1 MLYLILTVVLN
12 AYLLVAF
19 KVFEHYKVDNLQA
32 IVANYWVC
40 VLTGSIFIGRF
51 PLGAESL
58 QQPWFYWSMLMGA
71 AFISIFNLIAYCTRE
86 DGVTTTT
93 IANKLSMVIPVAFAV
108 WLYSDKLS
116 VTKGLG
122 ILLAV
127 PAVYLS
133 SRTKDESEKR
143 RNLWL
148 AALLFIASG
157 LLDTL
162 VTYIARQ
169 YFSTGTAEAD
179 ERGQSIY
186 LVHAFSAAAIIG
198 TAIVATLLVQGKRPF
213 AWKNIIAGIALG
225 VPNFFSIYFLLRL
238 LQTGFLPGS
247 AAIPVNNIGIVLL
260 ASMTAIFFFKEKA
273 GAARIMGMIL
283 SVAAIFLIMFSDLH
297 GNTP

>member
-1 MLYLILTVVLN
+1 MLYLLLTVVLN

-19 KVFEHYKVDNLQA
+19 KVFERYKVDNLQA

-40 VLTGSIFIGRF
+40 VLTGSVFIGRF
-51 PLGAESL
+51 PVGRESVS
-58 QQPWFYWSMLMGA
+58 QPWALWSLVMGA
-71 AFISIFNLIAYCTRE
+71 AFIGIFNLIAYCTKE

-93 IANKLSMVIPVAFAV
+93 IANKLGMVIPVAFAI
-108 WLYSDKLS
+108 WLYGEKLS
-116 VTKGLG
+116 LPKSLG
-122 ILLAV
+122 ILLAA

-133 SRTKDESEKR
+133 SRTKDEPEKR

-162 VTYIARQ
+162 VNYVARQ
-169 YFSTGTAEAD
+169 YFSTGDPEVD
-179 ERGQSIY
+179 ERGQSVY
-186 LVHAFSAAAIIG
+186 LVHAFSAATLIG
-198 TAIVATLLVQGKRPF
+198 TAIVSYLLIRGKRQF
-213 AWKNIIAGIALG
+213 AWKNIMAGIALG

-260 ASMTAIFFFKEKA
+260 ASLTAILFFKEKA
-273 GAARIMGMIL
+273 GAARIIGMIL
-283 SVAAIFLIMFSDLH
+283 SVAAIVLIMLSDLH

>member
-1 MLYLILTVVLN
+1 LLTVILN

-19 KVFEHYKVDNLQA
+19 KVFERFKVDSLQA

-40 VLTGSIFIGRF
+40 VITGSLFIGRF
-51 PLGAESL
+51 PIGRESMS
-58 QQPWFYWSMLMGA
+58 QPWFYWSMIMGA
-71 AFISIFNLIAYCTRE
+71 AFISIFNLIAYCTKE

-93 IANKLSMVIPVAFAV
+93 IANKLSMVIPVAFAI
-108 WLYSDKLS
+108 WLYGEKLS
-116 VTKGLG
+116 IPKGLG
-122 ILLAV
+122 ILLAA

-133 SRTKDESEKR
+133 SRAKDEPVKR

-148 AALLFIASG
+148 AALLFISSG
-157 LLDTL
+157 MLDTL
-162 VTYIARQ
+162 VNYVARQ
-169 YFSTGTAEAD
+169 YFSTGDLVAD
-179 ERGQSIY
+179 ERGQSVY
-186 LVHAFSAAAIIG
+186 LVHAFSSAALIGAAIVG
-198 TAIVATLLVQGKRPF
+198 YLLLSGKRDF

-260 ASMTAIFFFKEKA
+260 ASLTAIFFFKEKA
-273 GAARIMGMIL
+273 GAARITGMIL
-283 SVAAIFLIMFSDLH
+283 SLAAIILIMLSDLY